1 MGIDSTHQSR
11 SKSPKTNLYI
21 NKTNAAYHHTQQPGW
36 TQNCIEAKAQIALFR
51 KRLRHLNVSVICW
64 IKFPSLHKK
73 IKKCVIP
80 SGDCARLKIKG
91 LLRRLVRAA

>member
-1 MGIDSTHQSR
+1 MGIDSIHQSR

-21 NKTNAAYHHTQQPGW
+21 NKSNAAYHHTQQPGW

-51 KRLRHLNVSVICW
+51 KRLRHLNVSVNCW

-73 IKKCVIP
+73 IKKCVIT
-80 SGDCARLKIKG
+80 I
-91 LLRRLVRAA
+91 RRLCKTENQGLIGMIG